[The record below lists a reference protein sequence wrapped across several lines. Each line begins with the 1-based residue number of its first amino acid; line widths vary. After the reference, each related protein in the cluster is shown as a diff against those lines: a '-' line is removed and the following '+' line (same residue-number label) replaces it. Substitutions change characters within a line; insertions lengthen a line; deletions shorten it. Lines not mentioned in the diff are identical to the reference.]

1 MRYKKDKKCIFVVF
15 WCIFTL
21 HIFVNLTI
29 SFHTISI
36 LFASNKLIDAL
47 NDSLSILVLT
57 NLHSMI
63 SKLFIMELSGYHND
77 TYNRYDYL
85 HITMASDEYKPIHF
99 LYQIL
104 IALTL
109 LIYIINII
117 FPSYSVQTEFT
128 MSIVEM
134 WQSDIITIMLFIIII
149 IAILCSA

>member
-85 HITMASDEYKPIHF
+85 HIKMASDEYKPIHS
-99 LYQIL
+99 LYQVLMAIL
-104 IALTL
+104 L
-109 LIYIINII
+109 LLNILDVIY
-117 FPSYSVQTEFT
+117 PSFVYQIQEG
-128 MSIVEM
+128 MSIAEL
-134 WQSDIITIMLFIIII
+134 WL
-149 IAILCSA
+149 